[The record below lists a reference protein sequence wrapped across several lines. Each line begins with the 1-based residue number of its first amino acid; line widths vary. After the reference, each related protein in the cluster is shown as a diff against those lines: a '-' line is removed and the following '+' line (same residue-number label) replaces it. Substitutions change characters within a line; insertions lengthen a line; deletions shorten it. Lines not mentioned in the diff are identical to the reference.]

1 MKAFA
6 WLTFLTG
13 LTLSGIAA
21 FFSVFGLALIY
32 AGAFWPVV
40 ALASTLEVAKL
51 VAVSWMYRYRH
62 LAGRG
67 VRVYFYTATLT
78 LMLIT
83 SLGIFGFLTRAHVE
97 TEGTAAT
104 AELTLQEVQQRESQ
118 LKDERDQINTE
129 LKVLNEQSSQL
140 VTQLGAAQR
149 LRGTSGAVNVQRE
162 NAARR
167 TALLAELKRINA
179 DLTTVQKERITTET
193 ETNKATADI
202 GPLRYVA
209 QAVYGS
215 DDLTTIRSAV
225 VWLTAILMIVFDPM
239 AVMLLIAAN
248 ILFTHQSPRLPIAS
262 AIPEPTPSDSVAES
276 LSERE
281 PELENSLDPL
291 PEPITPQ
298 SLPLVPMAAIDTDR
312 ATDVPKSLHR
322 SSDDEWATNLYLNS
336 EAKKIIK
343 SDK

>member
-1 MKAFA
+1 MKPFA
-6 WLTFLTG
+6 WLTLLTG
-13 LTLSGIAA
+13 LTLSGLAA

-62 LAGRG
+62 LAARG
-67 VRVYFYTATLT
+67 VRAYFYAATLT

-97 TEGTAAT
+97 TEGVAAT
-104 AELTLQEVQQRESQ
+104 AELTLNEVQQREMQ
-118 LKDERDQINTE
+118 LQQERDQINTE

-140 VTQLGAAQR
+140 VSQLGAAQR
-149 LRGTSGAVNVQRE
+149 LRGSTGAVAVQRE

-167 TALLAELKRINA
+167 TALLADLKRINA
-179 DLTTVQKERITTET
+179 DLSAAQKERITTET

-215 DDLTTIRSAV
+215 DDLDTIRQAV
-225 VWLTAILMIVFDPM
+225 VWLTALLMLVFDPM

-248 ILFTHQSPRLPIAS
+248 ILFTQRTPPVVVDAPSDPPPPQVVTLTPPRTGKIRRVEAPPASTPTPTMELPI
-262 AIPEPTPSDSVAES
+262 D
-276 LSERE
+276 
-281 PELENSLDPL
+281 
-291 PEPITPQ
+291 
-298 SLPLVPMAAIDTDR
+298 DR
-312 ATDVPKSLHR
+312 VSDVPSFLQVREKTSP
-322 SSDDEWATNLYLNS
+322 SAS
-336 EAKKIIK
+336 
-343 SDK
+343 

>member
-1 MKAFA
+1 MRLFA

-13 LTLSGIAA
+13 IILSGIAA

-40 ALASTLEVAKL
+40 ALASTLEIAKL
-51 VAVSWMYRYRH
+51 VAVSWMYRFRH

-67 VRVYFYTATLT
+67 IRTYFYFAVIM

-104 AELTLQEVQQRESQ
+104 AELTLQEVQARETQ
-118 LKDERDQINTE
+118 LKEQRDQINTE

-149 LRGTSGAVNVQRE
+149 LRGSSGAVAVQRE

-167 TALLAELKRINA
+167 TALLAELKQINT
-179 DLTTVQKERITTET
+179 DLTAVQKERITTET
-193 ETNKATADI
+193 TTNKATADI

-215 DDLTTIRSAV
+215 DDLNTIRSAV

-248 ILFTHQSPRLPIAS
+248 ILFTQQQHN
-262 AIPEPTPSDSVAES
+262 EPTKRTKLAAPKLAEPTRIVPLDPVPPPITIRTTRAHTKDTNSNQSDI
-276 LSERE
+276 
-281 PELENSLDPL
+281 PNSLL
-291 PEPITPQ
+291 
-298 SLPLVPMAAIDTDR
+298 R
-312 ATDVPKSLHR
+312 
-322 SSDDEWATNLYLNS
+322 
-336 EAKKIIK
+336 
-343 SDK
+343 

>member
-1 MKAFA
+1 MRPFA

-13 LTLSGIAA
+13 IILSGIAA

-40 ALASTLEVAKL
+40 ALASTLEIAKL
-51 VAVSWMYRYRH
+51 VAVSWMYRFRH

-67 VRVYFYTATLT
+67 IRTYFYFAVIM

-104 AELTLQEVQQRESQ
+104 AELTLQEVQARETQ
-118 LKDERDQINTE
+118 LKEQRDQINTE

-149 LRGTSGAVNVQRE
+149 LRGSSGAVAVQRE

-167 TALLAELKRINA
+167 TGLLAELKKINT
-179 DLTTVQKERITTET
+179 DLTAVQKERITTET
-193 ETNKATADI
+193 TTNKATADI

-209 QAVYGS
+209 QAVYGN
-215 DDLTTIRSAV
+215 DDLNTIRSAV

-248 ILFTHQSPRLPIAS
+248 ILFTQQQHN
-262 AIPEPTPSDSVAES
+262 EPTKRTKLVAPKPAEPTRIVPLDPVPPPITIRTTRAHAKDTNGNRSDI
-276 LSERE
+276 
-281 PELENSLDPL
+281 PNSLL
-291 PEPITPQ
+291 
-298 SLPLVPMAAIDTDR
+298 R
-312 ATDVPKSLHR
+312 
-322 SSDDEWATNLYLNS
+322 
-336 EAKKIIK
+336 
-343 SDK
+343 

>member
-1 MKAFA
+1 MKPFA
-6 WLTFLTG
+6 WLTLLTG
-13 LTLSGIAA
+13 LTLSGLAA

-32 AGAFWPVV
+32 AGAFWSVV
-40 ALASTLEVAKL
+40 ALASTLEIAKL

-62 LAGRG
+62 LAARG
-67 VRVYFYTATLT
+67 VRAYFYAAILT

-97 TEGTAAT
+97 TEGVAAT
-104 AELTLQEVQQRESQ
+104 AELTLTEIQQRETQ
-118 LKDERDQINTE
+118 LQQERDQINTE

-149 LRGTSGAVNVQRE
+149 LRGSTGAVAVQRE

-167 TALLAELKRINA
+167 TALLADLKRLNA
-179 DLTTVQKERITTET
+179 ELSAAQKERITTET

-215 DDLTTIRSAV
+215 DDLDTIRQAV
-225 VWLTAILMIVFDPM
+225 VWLTALLMLVFDPM

-248 ILFTHQSPRLPIAS
+248 ILFTYHSPHATVE
-262 AIPEPTPSDSVAES
+262 IPVEPPTPQVITLTPPRTGKIRRVEAPPPSVPVTSGEA
-276 LSERE
+276 
-281 PELENSLDPL
+281 
-291 PEPITPQ
+291 PI
-298 SLPLVPMAAIDTDR
+298 DDR
-312 ATDVPKSLHR
+312 VSDVPAFLR
-322 SSDDEWATNLYLNS
+322 GDEKTS
-336 EAKKIIK
+336 PP
-343 SDK
+343 SV

>member
-1 MKAFA
+1 MQLFA

-13 LTLSGIAA
+13 IILSGIAA

-40 ALASTLEVAKL
+40 SLASTLEVAKL

-67 VRVYFYTATLT
+67 VRVYFYVAVIM

-104 AELTLQEVQQRESQ
+104 AELTLQEVLARETQ
-118 LKDERDQINTE
+118 LKEERDQINTE

-149 LRGTSGAVNVQRE
+149 LRGTSGAVAVQRE
-162 NAARR
+162 NATRR
-167 TALLAELKRINA
+167 TALLADLKRINA

-215 DDLTTIRSAV
+215 DDLNTIRSAV
-225 VWLTAILMIVFDPM
+225 VWLTAILMVVFDPM

-248 ILFTHQSPRLPIAS
+248 ILFTHRTPPAPVAKPRSAPVRSVENTQIVPLDPVPPQVTVRTSPRSTSSLPVN
-262 AIPEPTPSDSVAES
+262 PNQSDV
-276 LSERE
+276 
-281 PELENSLDPL
+281 PNSLL
-291 PEPITPQ
+291 
-298 SLPLVPMAAIDTDR
+298 R
-312 ATDVPKSLHR
+312 
-322 SSDDEWATNLYLNS
+322 
-336 EAKKIIK
+336 
-343 SDK
+343 

>member
-1 MKAFA
+1 MLPFA
-6 WLTFLTG
+6 WLTFVTG
-13 LTLSGIAA
+13 LTLSGLAA

-62 LAGRG
+62 LASRG
-67 VRVYFYTATLT
+67 VRAYFYAATLT

-97 TEGTAAT
+97 TEGVAAT
-104 AELTLQEVQQRESQ
+104 AELTLNEVQQREAQ
-118 LKDERDQINTE
+118 LQQERDQINTE

-140 VTQLGAAQR
+140 VSQLGAAQR
-149 LRGTSGAVNVQRE
+149 LRGSAGAVAVQRE

-167 TALLAELKRINA
+167 TALLADLKRINT
-179 DLTTVQKERITTET
+179 DLSAAQKERITTET

-215 DDLTTIRSAV
+215 DDLDTIRQAV
-225 VWLTAILMIVFDPM
+225 VWLTVLLMVVFDPM
-239 AVMLLIAAN
+239 AIMLLIAAN
-248 ILFTHQSPRLPIAS
+248 ILFTHHAPAAVALEPAPVPPPAPQVITVTSPRVGKLRKIS
-262 AIPEPTPSDSVAES
+262 APAPSVVKHDVVELFDDRVSDIPAYLHSAEKSPT
-276 LSERE
+276 
-281 PELENSLDPL
+281 
-291 PEPITPQ
+291 T
-298 SLPLVPMAAIDTDR
+298 
-312 ATDVPKSLHR
+312 
-322 SSDDEWATNLYLNS
+322 
-336 EAKKIIK
+336 
-343 SDK
+343 

>member
-1 MKAFA
+1 MKPFA

-13 LTLSGIAA
+13 LTLSGLAA

-62 LAGRG
+62 LASRG
-67 VRVYFYTATLT
+67 VRAYFYAATLT

-97 TEGTAAT
+97 TEGVAAT
-104 AELTLQEVQQRESQ
+104 AELTLNEVQQREAQ
-118 LKDERDQINTE
+118 LQQERDQINTE

-140 VTQLGAAQR
+140 VSQLGAAQR
-149 LRGTSGAVNVQRE
+149 LRGSAGAVAVQRE
-162 NAARR
+162 NATRR
-167 TALLAELKRINA
+167 TALLADLKRINA
-179 DLTTVQKERITTET
+179 DLSAAQKERITTET

-215 DDLTTIRSAV
+215 DDLDTIRQAV
-225 VWLTAILMIVFDPM
+225 VWLTALLMLVFDPM
-239 AVMLLIAAN
+239 AIMLLLAAN
-248 ILFTHQSPRLPIAS
+248 ILFVQSAS
-262 AIPEPTPSDSVAES
+262 PVSTPVPVEPVIPPVISAPAPVPAPFVPVDAPTPVPEVNPAS
-276 LSERE
+276 LS
-281 PELENSLDPL
+281 PEDVGRITDMPSSLRPNL
-291 PEPITPQ
+291 P
-298 SLPLVPMAAIDTDR
+298 
-312 ATDVPKSLHR
+312 
-322 SSDDEWATNLYLNS
+322 
-336 EAKKIIK
+336 KIV
-343 SDK
+343 S